1 MHQLERGEDAGK
13 LTSSAFG
20 LPGKHVV
27 GTAGAGM
34 LDEFN
39 RSNAALQQE
48 QVFGVMPTALR
59 VDPMSIAWVK
69 QVRGGHALPT

>member
-1 MHQLERGEDAGK
+1 M
-13 LTSSAFG
+13 
-20 LPGKHVV
+20 V